1 MTDPTTEATP
11 DSTPGATPD
20 STPGATPDPTTG
32 ATSDSTPGATPHL
45 ETEATPHPAFDP
57 MAVRLVRFQ
66 RPTTALPYLA
76 GADET
81 RVAALFGLDAPA
93 YRALLDDFERQ
104 TRQAAETLLAR
115 TDFAD
120 AVDRLP
126 LNDSPHIVAIGES
139 TTADRL
145 SWFEI
150 LRHAVT
156 LRRPADAVRFT
167 NLAVSGC
174 TTTQAL
180 SYTPALAF
188 QRPDMVLCM
197 LGGNDAQHPAPGAPT
212 QVGLP
217 ETQRNLAL
225 LHDLARQ
232 RGPVRWTWLTPSAV
246 DESRVAEYPHFR
258 RAGISWANKDIDE
271 IAEYLL
277 DRPEPTV
284 DTRFDASAEGL
295 YLDDGVHL
303 DIAGQCEVVTAVVHA
318 MAGAA

>member
-1 MTDPTTEATP
+1 MTSPTI
-11 DSTPGATPD
+11 
-20 STPGATPDPTTG
+20 
-32 ATSDSTPGATPHL
+32 
-45 ETEATPHPAFDP
+45 DP
-57 MAVRLVRFQ
+57 MTERLVRFQ
-66 RPTTALPYLA
+66 RPGTALPYLA
-76 GADET
+76 GADEA
-81 RVAALFGLDAPA
+81 RVAALFGLDAAA
-93 YRALLDDFERQ
+93 YRALLDGFERQ
-104 TRQAAETLLAR
+104 VLQAAETLLAR
-115 TDFAD
+115 PDFAD

-126 LNDSPHIVAIGES
+126 LEDAPHVVALGES

-156 LRRPADAVRFT
+156 LRRPAEAVRFT
-167 NLAVSGC
+167 NLAVSGS
-174 TTTQAL
+174 TSTQAL
-180 SYTPALAF
+180 RQVPALAF
-188 QRPDMVLCM
+188 QRPDLVLCM
-197 LGGNDAQHPAPGAPT
+197 LGANDAEHPAPGAPT
-212 QVGLP
+212 LVGLP

-246 DESRVAEYPHFR
+246 DEPRVAEYPHFR
-258 RAGISWANKDIDE
+258 RAGIAWANKDIDA

-284 DTRFDASAEGL
+284 DTRFDTSAEDR

-303 DIAGQCEVVTAVVHA
+303 AIAGQCEVAAAVVHA